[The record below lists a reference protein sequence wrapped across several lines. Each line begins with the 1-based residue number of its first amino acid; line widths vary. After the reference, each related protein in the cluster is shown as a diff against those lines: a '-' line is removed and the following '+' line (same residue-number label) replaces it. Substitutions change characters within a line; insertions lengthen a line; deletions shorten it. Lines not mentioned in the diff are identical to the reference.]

1 MIALKTQLMKRAA
14 ALCLAVVLTLS
25 VNAAALFGGKE
36 KAQPAEGIPTAQ
48 ALEIRTYRGI
58 PYHAQFLAAG
68 GEGEDLT
75 FTVEKEPKK
84 GTVQIDG
91 ASFTYTPEGDS
102 TGSDSFTYTATDS
115 AGRVSQPATVS
126 VTIEKAKS
134 GVTYADTADS
144 TAAVAAQDLAE
155 AGIFTGAKIGD
166 QYYFEPDKPVSR
178 SEFLAMV
185 METAGDEPT
194 AVTMT
199 GFCDDAAIPTW
210 AKAYA
215 AAGVADGI
223 IQGVSTAEGV
233 AFQGDEPITFNE
245 AATVLNRVLAVEDV
259 DLAGWYADREAVP
272 SWAAQAVGN
281 MEAVSVLAAGSFG
294 SAAMGENVT
303 RADAAQMLSAAGTL
317 LEWDIPFWMT
327 DVVKDGSGAS
337 IVLAEL
343 MARECDTIAV
353 MSYRDTAAAMW
364 DVSKEEIA
372 YAKKY
377 GHKVILGAETYSKE
391 GDAVSYME
399 EGKTVMVSEL
409 TKLNA
414 KLLSNLP
421 NRNFGLAVHQID
433 RWYSLKN

>member
-1 MIALKTQLMKRAA
+1 MKTQLMKRAA

-36 KAQPAEGIPTAQ
+36 KAQPAEGSPTAQ

-102 TGSDSFTYTATDS
+102 TGSDSFTYTVTDS

-210 AKAYA
+210 AKGSVSSALKAGVIQGERAPTGAPVFSAGTDITCGEATVMLDRLLNMADVPLEAAGLSVQGHWAGQA
-215 AAGVADGI
+215 AANLAASGVLTPDQSTSAALSEPLTRAAAAELLDG
-223 IQGVSTAEGV
+223 AL
-233 AFQGDEPITFNE
+233 D
-245 AATVLNRVLAVEDV
+245 
-259 DLAGWYADREAVP
+259 
-272 SWAAQAVGN
+272 
-281 MEAVSVLAAGSFG
+281 VLAA
-294 SAAMGENVT
+294 
-303 RADAAQMLSAAGTL
+303 
-317 LEWDIPFWMT
+317 
-327 DVVKDGSGAS
+327 
-337 IVLAEL
+337 
-343 MARECDTIAV
+343 REAH
-353 MSYRDTAAAMW
+353 SW
-364 DVSKEEIA
+364 
-372 YAKKY
+372 
-377 GHKVILGAETYSKE
+377 
-391 GDAVSYME
+391 
-399 EGKTVMVSEL
+399 
-409 TKLNA
+409 
-414 KLLSNLP
+414 LP
-421 NRNFGLAVHQID
+421 
-433 RWYSLKN
+433 W

>member
-1 MIALKTQLMKRAA
+1 MKTQLMKRAA

-36 KAQPAEGIPTAQ
+36 KAQPAEGSPTAQ

-185 METAGDEPT
+185 METAGDEPS
-194 AVTMT
+194 
-199 GFCDDAAIPTW
+199 GRHHDRLLRRRGHPHL
-210 AKAYA
+210 
-215 AAGVADGI
+215 G
-223 IQGVSTAEGV
+223 QGLRRGRC
-233 AFQGDEPITFNE
+233 GG
-245 AATVLNRVLAVEDV
+245 RHH
-259 DLAGWYADREAVP
+259 
-272 SWAAQAVGN
+272 
-281 MEAVSVLAAGSFG
+281 
-294 SAAMGENVT
+294 
-303 RADAAQMLSAAGTL
+303 
-317 LEWDIPFWMT
+317 
-327 DVVKDGSGAS
+327 SGRLHS
-337 IVLAEL
+337 GG
-343 MARECDTIAV
+343 R
-353 MSYRDTAAAMW
+353 
-364 DVSKEEIA
+364 
-372 YAKKY
+372 
-377 GHKVILGAETYSKE
+377 G
-391 GDAVSYME
+391 
-399 EGKTVMVSEL
+399 
-409 TKLNA
+409 
-414 KLLSNLP
+414 LP
-421 NRNFGLAVHQID
+421 GRRTHHLQ
-433 RWYSLKN
+433 

>member
-1 MIALKTQLMKRAA
+1 MKTQLMKRAA

-210 AKAYA
+210 AKGSVSSALKAGVIQGERAPTGAPVFSAGTDITCGEATVMLDRLLNMADVPLEAAGLSVQGHWAGQA
-215 AAGVADGI
+215 AANLAASGVLTPDQSTSAALSEPLTRAAAAELLDG
-223 IQGVSTAEGV
+223 AL
-233 AFQGDEPITFNE
+233 D
-245 AATVLNRVLAVEDV
+245 
-259 DLAGWYADREAVP
+259 
-272 SWAAQAVGN
+272 
-281 MEAVSVLAAGSFG
+281 VLAA
-294 SAAMGENVT
+294 
-303 RADAAQMLSAAGTL
+303 
-317 LEWDIPFWMT
+317 
-327 DVVKDGSGAS
+327 
-337 IVLAEL
+337 
-343 MARECDTIAV
+343 REAH
-353 MSYRDTAAAMW
+353 SW
-364 DVSKEEIA
+364 
-372 YAKKY
+372 
-377 GHKVILGAETYSKE
+377 
-391 GDAVSYME
+391 
-399 EGKTVMVSEL
+399 
-409 TKLNA
+409 
-414 KLLSNLP
+414 LP
-421 NRNFGLAVHQID
+421 
-433 RWYSLKN
+433 W

>member
-1 MIALKTQLMKRAA
+1 MKRAA

-36 KAQPAEGIPTAQ
+36 KAQPAEGSPTAQ

-210 AKAYA
+210 AKGYVSSALK
-215 AAGVADGI
+215 AGA
-223 IQGVSTAEGV
+223 IQGSLDQEGQPV
-233 AFQGDEPITFNE
+233 
-245 AATVLNRVLAVEDV
+245 
-259 DLAGWYADREAVP
+259 
-272 SWAAQAVGN
+272 
-281 MEAVSVLAAGSFG
+281 FG
-294 SAAMGENVT
+294 SGETVT
-303 RADAAQMLSAAGTL
+303 RG
-317 LEWDIPFWMT
+317 FW
-327 DVVKDGSGAS
+327 
-337 IVLAEL
+337 EE
-343 MARECDTIAV
+343 AR
-353 MSYRDTAAAMW
+353 
-364 DVSKEEIA
+364 
-372 YAKKY
+372 
-377 GHKVILGAETYSKE
+377 
-391 GDAVSYME
+391 
-399 EGKTVMVSEL
+399 
-409 TKLNA
+409 
-414 KLLSNLP
+414 LP
-421 NRNFGLAVHQID
+421 MM
-433 RWYSLKN
+433 

>member
-36 KAQPAEGIPTAQ
+36 KAQPAEGSPTAQ

-178 SEFLAMV
+178 SEFLALV

-215 AAGVADGI
+215 AAGSDARMNGCDLPVVINSGSGNQGI
-223 IQGVSTAEGV
+223 T
-233 AFQGDEPITFNE
+233 
-245 AATVLNRVLAVEDV
+245 
-259 DLAGWYADREAVP
+259 
-272 SWAAQAVGN
+272 
-281 MEAVSVLAAGSFG
+281 VSVPLIVYARHLGS
-294 SAAMGENVT
+294 SDEQLY
-303 RADAAQMLSAAGTL
+303 RAL
-317 LEWDIPFWMT
+317 
-327 DVVKDGSGAS
+327 V
-337 IVLAEL
+337 
-343 MARECDTIAV
+343 
-353 MSYRDTAAAMW
+353 
-364 DVSKEEIA
+364 
-372 YAKKY
+372 
-377 GHKVILGAETYSKE
+377 
-391 GDAVSYME
+391 
-399 EGKTVMVSEL
+399 
-409 TKLNA
+409 
-414 KLLSNLP
+414 LSNLVAIHQKTGIG
-421 NRNFGLAVHQID
+421 RLSAFCGAVCAGAAAGAGIAYLDGGGYCEACHAVVNALSIVAGMVCDGAKPSCAGKIAFSVNAGILGCVMYRDGQQFYGGDGIVKKGVENTID
-433 RWYSLKN
+433 SIARLGRDGMRATNDEIIRIMLGA

>member
-36 KAQPAEGIPTAQ
+36 KAQPAEGSPTAQ

-102 TGSDSFTYTATDS
+102 TGSDSFTYTVTDS

-134 GVTYADTADS
+134 GVTYADTYKR
-144 TAAVAAQDLAE
+144 Q
-155 AGIFTGAKIGD
+155 

-294 SAAMGENVT
+294 SAAMGETVT
-303 RADAAQMLSAAGTL
+303 RADAAQMLSAADTL
-317 LEWDIPFWMT
+317 L
-327 DVVKDGSGAS
+327 DGEPAG
-337 IVLAEL
+337 LF
-343 MARECDTIAV
+343 D
-353 MSYRDTAAAMW
+353 W
-364 DVSKEEIA
+364 
-372 YAKKY
+372 
-377 GHKVILGAETYSKE
+377 
-391 GDAVSYME
+391 
-399 EGKTVMVSEL
+399 
-409 TKLNA
+409 
-414 KLLSNLP
+414 LL
-421 NRNFGLAVHQID
+421 
-433 RWYSLKN
+433 

>member
-1 MIALKTQLMKRAA
+1 MKTQLMKRAA

-36 KAQPAEGIPTAQ
+36 KAQPAEGSPTAQ

-102 TGSDSFTYTATDS
+102 TGSDSFTYTVTDS

-210 AKAYA
+210 AKPTPRPVWRTASFRA
-215 AAGVADGI
+215 SPQRRAWPSRETNPSPSMRRLPC
-223 IQGVSTAEGV
+223 STASWRWRMWIWPAGTQTGRQCPPGRPRPWGTWRRS
-233 AFQGDEPITFNE
+233 ASSPR
-245 AATVLNRVLAVEDV
+245 AA
-259 DLAGWYADREAVP
+259 
-272 SWAAQAVGN
+272 
-281 MEAVSVLAAGSFG
+281 
-294 SAAMGENVT
+294 SAAPPWEKPSPGRT
-303 RADAAQMLSAAGTL
+303 RPRCFPPQT
-317 LEWDIPFWMT
+317 PCWMESRLASST
-327 DVVKDGSGAS
+327 GS
-337 IVLAEL
+337 
-343 MARECDTIAV
+343 
-353 MSYRDTAAAMW
+353 
-364 DVSKEEIA
+364 
-372 YAKKY
+372 
-377 GHKVILGAETYSKE
+377 
-391 GDAVSYME
+391 
-399 EGKTVMVSEL
+399 SEL
-409 TKLNA
+409 GISGRTNSPPK
-414 KLLSNLP
+414 KC
-421 NRNFGLAVHQID
+421 RRFFGGPAAF
-433 RWYSLKN
+433 